1 MSGKAKK
8 VLTFSEQCAQQ
19 LKGVD
24 THLDRVYQALTV
36 KLRQLGFALHPK
48 WSQEELLREEGAT
61 RYITR
66 VIFDKHGHCRERA
79 NVWLDFSV
87 MPGDEPNVAV
97 CSVRF
102 QLEQFAQDDDP
113 SLSSL
118 PRIIVERKRDI
129 VWPDQ
134 GSAVWLFA
142 GHIMRKREE
151 LVDEFCHLVLAA
163 ISP

>member
-1 MSGKAKK
+1 MSRAALKE
-8 VLTFSEQCAQQ
+8 LTFSEQCARQ

-24 THLDRVYQALTV
+24 TNLDRLYKALTV
-36 KLRQLGFALHPK
+36 KLRQMGFALHPK
-48 WSQEELLREEGAT
+48 WSQEVLLREEGAT

-102 QLEQFAQDDDP
+102 QFEQFAQDDDP
-113 SLSSL
+113 AMSSI

-129 VWPDQ
+129 VWPDP

-142 GHIMRKREE
+142 AHIMRKREE
-151 LVDEFCHLVLAA
+151 LVDEFCHHVLDA